1 MITPADPQLPRV
13 LDDVWEP
20 PPRSP
25 RRLLAIIATTGVL
38 VAGALIVTIRGGWEH
53 GDPMGSAWT
62 PQRVSASHRTLW
74 YPDSVEARWPSSSL
88 AAPRPA
94 AAQPLPPPPPPPPP
108 PPRAPSAPGYL
119 SVNSRPWAQVA
130 VDGRIVGNTPQL
142 GIRLTPGRH
151 YIGLARHGFAAYGT
165 WVNVDPGATVKIT
178 GVVLKR
184 IAP

>member
-1 MITPADPQLPRV
+1 MITPADPRLPRV

-25 RRLLAIIATTGVL
+25 RRLVAIISATGVL
-38 VAGALIVTIRGGWEH
+38 VAGALIVTINGGGQP
-53 GDPMGSAWT
+53 GDPMESAWT
-62 PQRVSASHRTLW
+62 PQRASASQRALW
-74 YPDSVEARWPSSSL
+74 YPDSIETRWPSSPL
-88 AAPRPA
+88 APPRPA
-94 AAQPLPPPPPPPPP
+94 AAQHSPPPRSPP

-142 GIRLTPGRH
+142 GIRLMPGRH
-151 YIGLARHGFAAYGT
+151 HIGLARNGFAAYGT